1 MKRTNYLASQAG
13 TCPEPPLKKVRGR
26 LRRSGALNNWFDSI
40 CFFAAPAVLATP
52 LLPKVLKILR

>member
-26 LRRSGALNNWFDSI
+26 LRRSGALNNWFGSI
-40 CFFAAPAVLATP
+40 CFFCCARSFGYTFAAQ
-52 LLPKVLKILR
+52 RC